1 MYTFD
6 EIEKTDS
13 RNSRC
18 DQGRDGK
25 TELTHRADR
34 I

>member
-13 RNSRC
+13 EIA
-18 DQGRDGK
+18 DAIKADGK